1 MVRLLK
7 LIPESTGSRA
17 LAQAL
22 AGWDGAYA
30 PESPGPLAFETLVF
44 HLGRAMLGP
53 RLPMYARSW
62 DTRGMIHADLKAL
75 DETRAR
81 AVIAAAVPGAAKAL
95 SLYKTWGEIHRLRL
109 PHPLAR
115 LPILG
120 RKLYFG
126 DWPVGGN
133 GETISKSGYGLT
145 DQRHFAGLVAVSR
158 HVSDMADLDAN
169 HFVLLGG
176 QDGWLGSTTLL
187 DQVPLWRSGKFVHL
201 PLRPETVRAAFPHK
215 TTLSP

>member
-1 MVRLLK
+1 M
-7 LIPESTGSRA
+7 S
-17 LAQAL
+17 
-22 AGWDGAYA
+22 
-30 PESPGPLAFETLVF
+30 ESPGPLAFETMVF
-44 HLGRAMLGP
+44 HIGRAMLGA
-53 RLPMYARSW
+53 RMAMYARSW
-62 DTRGMIHADLKAL
+62 DTRGMIHADLKLL
-75 DETRAR
+75 DEKRAH
-81 AVIAAAVPGAAKAL
+81 AVIAAAAPGAAKAL
-95 SLYKTWGEIHRLRL
+95 LQFKTWGEIHRLRL

-145 DQRHFAGLVAVSR
+145 DKRHFAGLVAVSR

-187 DQVPLWRSGKFVHL
+187 DQVPLWRNGTYVHV
-201 PLRPETVRAAFPHK
+201 PMRPETVRARFPHR
-215 TTLSP
+215 TILTP